1 MIPLTYVLCKA
12 KVRYTM
18 GGGEKI
24 NDLLFMDELKLHGKS
39 ENEIKTFVS
48 VVEVFSHDIDLELR
62 SVVWLLWIEE
72 RLSQQTG

>member
-1 MIPLTYVLCKA
+1 
-12 KVRYTM
+12 M

-24 NDLLFMDELKLHGKS
+24 NDLLFMDELKLYGKS

-62 SVVWLLWIEE
+62 SVV
-72 RLSQQTG
+72 